1 MTDEAGRSMH
11 LLDGRRVTL
20 ADLIAAGL
28 LKPGERVRFSRP
40 RVGQTHVAEVLESGR
55 LRLAD
60 GDEYRSPSRAA
71 MVAANMRAVDGWHAW
86 LLESTGASL
95 DALRQDL
102 LDQAV
107 ADTVEETA
115 APDEEV
121 GSPAQVH
128 EWLRTARVRA
138 EGDAPER
145 ISVRELL
152 SFWGAKDRGD
162 QIVRIEA
169 DLANHGLATR
179 PNFRSVT
186 LETRVTI
193 ITAAQEADQET
204 DEAVDTAAP
213 PVDDEDEAE
222 SPYIGL
228 MVGNLAAALAGVE
241 WVKPTATLQE
251 AKTKLLLNDFSQLAV
266 LSGKHNLRGAVTWQ
280 SIAQALLDDPHAVLA
295 DAIVPARDVSY
306 RSDLLTVLDEL
317 RRRGFLFVRNESN
330 EIAGIITAAD
340 VAGRYGEM
348 ANPFILIGDL
358 DRLLRRAIIRKIT
371 LAEVVAA
378 CDPPGN
384 RIKSHDDMAMGDYQ
398 RVLENPALWAKLGLP
413 LDRAT
418 FVARINTIRTVRN
431 AVMHFNPDPLPD
443 NTVAHLSMINDL
455 LRKYAI

>member
-1 MTDEAGRSMH
+1 MTDEAGRTMH

-40 RVGQTHVAEVLESGR
+40 RMGRTYVAEVLESGR

-86 LLESTGASL
+86 VLESTGASL

-107 ADTVEETA
+107 ADTVEEA
-115 APDEEV
+115 EVSDDEV

-152 SFWGAKDRGD
+152 SFWGARDRGD

-204 DEAVDTAAP
+204 DEAVEAAVTP
-213 PVDDEDEAE
+213 ADDEDEAE
-222 SPYIGL
+222 SRYIGL
-228 MVGNLAAALAGVE
+228 MVGNLASALAGAE
-241 WVKPTATLQE
+241 SVKPTATLEE
-251 AKTKLLLNDFSQLAV
+251 AKTKLLLNDYSQLAV
-266 LSGKHNLRGAVTWQ
+266 LSGRHNLRGAVTWQ

-306 RSDLLTVLDEL
+306 RSDLLTVLEEL

-330 EIAGIITAAD
+330 EIAGIVTAAD

-358 DRLLRRAIIRKIT
+358 DRLLRRIIIRKIT

-378 CDPPGN
+378 CDPSGN

-398 RVLENPALWAKLGLP
+398 RILENPALWAKLGLP

-418 FVARINTIRTVRN
+418 FVARINAIRTVRN